1 MRAPLSTDHPPGDT
15 FDHKFDTA
23 GTFTYLCKVHPSMH
37 GKVVVEAP
45 GGGGAPANT
54 TAPAVTGLKA
64 KGGQKCKP
72 RTKHCRGKPTTV
84 RFSLS
89 EDAQVRIATG
99 AKTRATLAGHTG
111 ANTVK
116 LSAKKLPPGKYT
128 LSITATDAA
137 GNASAPAQAK
147 VKVKRL

>member
-15 FDHKFDTA
+15 FDHRFDTP
-23 GTFTYLCKVHPSMH
+23 GTFTYLCKVHASMH
-37 GKVVVEAP
+37 GKVIVTGP
-45 GGGGAPANT
+45 GGEPPPDT
-54 TAPAVTGLKA
+54 TAPAITGLKA
-64 KGGQKCKP
+64 KGGQKCRP

-84 RFSLS
+84 SFNLS
-89 EDAQVRIATG
+89 EDAQVKISTG

-116 LSAKKLPPGKYT
+116 LSTRKLPPGRYT
-128 LSITATDAA
+128 LAITATDAA
-137 GNASAPAQAK
+137 GNASAPAHAK